1 LQYNFYKYLEHP
13 TLKTNT
19 IILFYI
25 FLASALFA
33 QALPLASEATRDYSL
48 FNKSVELIYESTVGE
63 MKRIVEVNDSS
74 FVLTNQADNF
84 KYSQTFRQR
93 EDGSYLIKT
102 EQNVNILLIFSKHA
116 IITYTEPV
124 IQLPQD
130 VKVGDTWKWTGLQ
143 LKEDDST
150 EVTMTGHAIAEEI
163 LQLPAGEFNTL
174 KVEIVSEDVY
184 GAKTIFTQWLV
195 PGIGSVKMNV
205 RMEGHG
211 LIQIAMS
218 ILGYDEVIS
227 ELKEIRY
234 LE

>member
-1 LQYNFYKYLEHP
+1 M
-13 TLKTNT
+13 KTNT
-19 IILFYI
+19 IILIYI
-25 FLASALFA
+25 ILVNSLLA
-33 QALPLASEATRDYSL
+33 QALPIPSINIELDNEHIL
-48 FNKSVELIYESTVGE
+48 FNESVELIFESTVGE
-63 MKRIVEVNDSS
+63 MKRTVEVEDSLYI
-74 FVLTNQADNF
+74 LTNQADNF
-84 KYSQTFRQR
+84 KYSQTFCQK
-93 EDGSYLIKT
+93 EDGAYLVKT

-124 IQLPQD
+124 IQLPQS
-130 VKVGDTWKWTGLQ
+130 VKVGDTWEWTGLQ

-150 EVTMTGHAIAEEI
+150 EVTMSGRAIKEEM
-163 LQLPAGEFNTL
+163 LQLPAGEFETL

-211 LIQIAMS
+211 LIQLAMS
-218 ILGYDEVIS
+218 LLGYDEIIS

-234 LE
+234 LD